1 MAALT
6 LLFCFPCHAAKV
18 AYGKALA
25 DVDWLHGSAEFLLTV
40 TNLLIV
46 LGLRGAIRDAEA
58 RNSAKAGAEAA
69 DDAAKTAANA
79 AQK

>member
-1 MAALT
+1 M
-6 LLFCFPCHAAKV
+6 

-46 LGLRGAIRDAEA
+46 LGLRGAIREAEA
-58 RNSAKAGAEAA
+58 ANSAKAAV
-69 DDAAKTAANA
+69 DDAKAAVNA
-79 AQK
+79 SQK